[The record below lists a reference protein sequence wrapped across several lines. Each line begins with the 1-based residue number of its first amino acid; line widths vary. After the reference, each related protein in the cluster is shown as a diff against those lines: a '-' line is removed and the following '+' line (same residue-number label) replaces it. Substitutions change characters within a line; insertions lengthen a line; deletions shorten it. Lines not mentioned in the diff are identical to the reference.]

1 MRNTNNNKTDLN
13 AAARIGFFIC
23 LQRAKVPAQFLREL
37 GLGADTAQEVSL
49 AQLTAPQD
57 AWVEARRHGSRCA
70 YRFLRNYGFRKPRG
84 RQRMNLAASHAIEFR
99 ADGAHPRGEV
109 RVRVAATTDS
119 IPPLQRLMLL
129 EEAGLWSL

>member
-1 MRNTNNNKTDLN
+1 MRKTNNIDFN

-37 GLGADTAQEVSL
+37 GLGADTAQEVVL
-49 AQLTAPQD
+49 AQLTAPQG

-70 YRFLRNYGFRKPRG
+70 YRFLRNYGFRKPKA
-84 RQRMNLAASHAIEFR
+84 RQKMKRPTAHAVEFR
-99 ADGAHPRGEV
+99 ADGAHPRGDG
-109 RVRVAATTDS
+109 RVRIAAITDS

-129 EEAGLWSL
+129 EAAGLWSL